1 MGTTAFVYT
10 TQICGSV
17 PLFRLYNV
25 AGTDHFYTSED
36 GFFFF
41 VLPSLMLVPQ
51 PPIQNGPAFLASGL
65 IDQGIAA
72 YVPLGGIIPGV
83 PFC

>member
-1 MGTTAFVYT
+1 MGTAAFVYT

-25 AGTDHFYTSED
+25 AGTDHFYTKRA
-36 GFFFF
+36 
-41 VLPSLMLVPQ
+41 
-51 PPIQNGPAFLASGL
+51 AFLASGL